1 MSSDLKEDLERFER
15 MAFVRAS
22 DCAEVIKT
30 LHGLSESAR
39 RHPDYQLLK
48 RVYRWVF
55 VPLSVWPVDVRG
67 FCTHLLDCISKGGA
81 VDEGTK
87 LLCSFLPEAPSQEV
101 CDQISEYEHAVK
113 TGSYES
119 LIHAQFKFDSMEA
132 GLQEKEEFKADWA
145 GIKAAFPVEK
155 YANRNGIIRRRMMQE
170 RNFRPKDWKFSWE
183 TEKERFQVVFDA
195 FCHRWNLYGVER
207 DRPLLLK
214 LSVNLTPFST
224 MIEIPKYWSFDPK
237 RDVKWGAVTKLHRM
251 REVRRQGPKLS
262 PGGSARRGEAEK
274 L

>member
-1 MSSDLKEDLERFER
+1 
-15 MAFVRAS
+15 
-22 DCAEVIKT
+22 
-30 LHGLSESAR
+30 
-39 RHPDYQLLK
+39 
-48 RVYRWVF
+48 
-55 VPLSVWPVDVRG
+55 
-67 FCTHLLDCISKGGA
+67 
-81 VDEGTK
+81 
-87 LLCSFLPEAPSQEV
+87 
-101 CDQISEYEHAVK
+101 
-113 TGSYES
+113 
-119 LIHAQFKFDSMEA
+119 
-132 GLQEKEEFKADWA
+132 
-145 GIKAAFPVEK
+145 
-155 YANRNGIIRRRMMQE
+155 MMQE

-262 PGGSARRGEAEK
+262 PGGSARRGEAERARSLWEEATRAGLKGDKRNQWVMGK
-274 L
+274 LGWDARTDESKLRRLVKKVGG